1 MDLPLLVWSFVI
13 LPLVC
18 FEAYVHQNSY
28 KTNFMIFFIEWHFEW
43 YHLPHH
49 TESSCKKM
57 LSSWEWGNYS
67 HERRQYFKS
76 FETSKNTGFKNTHFF
91 FLFYHCFSHLEF
103 YNKIL
108 ALLFYKHFFQM
119 FCFLMYMF
127 LNILNFTIL
136 LLLWGYLLIHI
147 YGVRQQNILKL
158 LITHF

>member
-1 MDLPLLVWSFVI
+1 MYIRIHIKQILWFSLLNGI
-13 LPLVC
+13 LNGIISHITQNLLAKKCYWVGSGEIILMNEDNTLNLLKPVKILVL
-18 FEAYVHQNSY
+18 
-28 KTNFMIFFIEWHFEW
+28 KILI
-43 YHLPHH
+43 
-49 TESSCKKM
+49 
-57 LSSWEWGNYS
+57 
-67 HERRQYFKS
+67 
-76 FETSKNTGFKNTHFF
+76 FKNTHFF